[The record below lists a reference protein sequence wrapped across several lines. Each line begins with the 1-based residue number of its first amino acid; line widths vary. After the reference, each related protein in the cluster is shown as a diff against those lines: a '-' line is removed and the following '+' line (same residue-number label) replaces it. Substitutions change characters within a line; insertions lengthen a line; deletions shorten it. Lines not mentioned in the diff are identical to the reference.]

1 MAARIWNWLT
11 AGESHGPGLTIVIDG
26 VPAGI
31 PLTEDG
37 IAEDLRRRQGGYGRG
52 GRMLIEKDRA
62 ELRAGVA
69 KGFTTGAPVA
79 MWIENRD
86 WANWKDK
93 TPPAI
98 TVPRP
103 GHADLSGA
111 LKFGHRDLRIVGE
124 RSSARETTARVA
136 AGAVAKA
143 FLAELGIHVYSHIV
157 AIGDVTA
164 PTYDLEWGE
173 LFERAEA
180 SEVRCADPTATERM
194 KARIDE
200 AKQAGES
207 LGGIFE
213 VAAVGLPPGLGSYT
227 QWDRKLDGLL
237 AQAILSINAIK
248 GVEFGEG
255 FAVARMPGTQAQDPI
270 QWGPGR
276 PMRTS
281 NRAGGTEGG
290 TTNGEPLVLRGA
302 MKPIATT
309 VTRQDSVDLS
319 TGENTKMEYQRSDVC
334 AVPAAGVVGEAMVA
348 LVLADVVL
356 QKFGG
361 DNVAET
367 RAALEHFVA
376 ARGWL
381 SELAESRS

>member
-1 MAARIWNWLT
+1 MWRWLT
-11 AGESHGPGLTIVIDG
+11 AGESHGPGLTILMDG
-26 VPAGI
+26 VPAGVPI
-31 PLTEDG
+31 DEDR
-37 IAEDLRRRQGGYGRG
+37 IERDLRRRQGGYGRG
-52 GRMLIEKDRA
+52 GRMLIEKDHA

-69 KGFTTGAPVA
+69 RGATTGAPVA

-93 TPPAI
+93 DPPPI

-136 AGAVAKA
+136 AAAVAKA
-143 FLAELGIHVYSHIV
+143 FLAELGIRVYSHIV
-157 AIGDVTA
+157 AIGEVSAPAYDV
-164 PTYDLEWGE
+164 EWEE
-173 LFERAEA
+173 LFARAEA
-180 SEVRCADPTATERM
+180 SEVRCADPETTERM

-200 AKQAGES
+200 AKKAGES
-207 LGGIFE
+207 LGGVFE

-227 QWDRKLDGLL
+227 QWDRKIDGLL

-255 FAVARMPGTQAQDPI
+255 FAVARLPGTAAQDPI
-270 QWGPGR
+270 RWGAGR

-309 VTRQDSVDLS
+309 VTRQDSVDLH
-319 TGENTKMEYQRSDVC
+319 TGQDTKMEYQRSDVC

-348 LVLADVVL
+348 LVLADVVHE
-356 QKFGG
+356 KFGG

-367 RAALEHFVA
+367 RAARDHFLA

-381 SELAESRS
+381 TDLAESRS

>member
-1 MAARIWNWLT
+1 MWRYLT
-11 AGESHGPGLTIVIDG
+11 AGESHGPGLTIIVDG
-26 VPAGI
+26 VPAGV
-31 PLTEDG
+31 PVTEDT

-62 ELRAGVA
+62 ELRGGVA
-69 KGFTTGAPVA
+69 RGFTTGAPVA
-79 MWIENRD
+79 MWIENKD

-93 TPPAI
+93 TPPPI

-136 AGAVAKA
+136 AGALAKA
-143 FLAELGIHVYSHIV
+143 FLAELDIHVYSHIV
-157 AIGDVTA
+157 AIGEVTA
-164 PTYDLEWGE
+164 PSYDLEWSE
-173 LFERAEA
+173 LFARAEA
-180 SEVRCADPTATERM
+180 SEVRCADAETTERM

-200 AKQAGES
+200 AKKAGES
-207 LGGIFE
+207 LGGVFE

-227 QWDRKLDGLL
+227 QWDQKLDGLL
-237 AQAILSINAIK
+237 AQAIMSINAIK

-255 FAVARMPGTQAQDPI
+255 FAVARLPGTQAQDPI
-270 QWGPGR
+270 RWGDGR
-276 PMRTS
+276 PMRSS

-290 TTNGEPLVLRGA
+290 TTNGEPLILRGA

-309 VTRQDSVDLS
+309 VTRQDSVDLEKR
-319 TGENTKMEYQRSDVC
+319 ENAQMEYQRSDVC

-348 LVLADVVL
+348 LVLAKVVSE
-356 QKFGG
+356 KFGG

-367 RAALEHFVA
+367 RAARDHFLA

-381 SELAESRS
+381 ADLAQARS

>member
-1 MAARIWNWLT
+1 MWRYLT
-11 AGESHGPGLTIVIDG
+11 AGESHGPGLTIIIDG
-26 VPAGI
+26 VPAGVPI
-31 PLTEDG
+31 SEDA

-79 MWIENRD
+79 MWIENKD

-157 AIGDVTA
+157 AIGEVTA
-164 PTYDLEWGE
+164 PSYDLEWSD
-173 LFERAEA
+173 LFARAEA
-180 SEVRCADPTATERM
+180 SEVRCADADTTERM
-194 KARIDE
+194 KERIDA
-200 AKQAGES
+200 AKKAGES
-207 LGGIFE
+207 LGGVFE

-227 QWDRKLDGLL
+227 QWDQKLDGLL
-237 AQAILSINAIK
+237 AQAIMSINAIK

-255 FAVARMPGTQAQDPI
+255 FAVARLPGTQAQDPI
-270 QWGPGR
+270 RWGDGR
-276 PMRTS
+276 PMRSS

-290 TTNGEPLVLRGA
+290 TTNGEPLILRAA

-309 VTRQDSVDLS
+309 VTRQDSVDLAS
-319 TGENTKMEYQRSDVC
+319 GAETKMEYQRSDVC
-334 AVPAAGVVGEAMVA
+334 AVPAAAVVGEAMVA
-348 LVLADVVL
+348 LVLARAV
-356 QKFGG
+356 QEKFGG
-361 DNVAET
+361 DHLDET
-367 RAALEHFVA
+367 RAALAHFLA
-376 ARGWL
+376 ARGWVR
-381 SELAESRS
+381 ELASPPG

>member
-1 MAARIWNWLT
+1 MWRYLT
-11 AGESHGPGLTIVIDG
+11 AGESHGPGLTIIVDG
-26 VPAGI
+26 VPAGV
-31 PLTEDG
+31 PVTEDT
-37 IAEDLRRRQGGYGRG
+37 IADDLRRRQGGYGRG

-69 KGFTTGAPVA
+69 RGFTTGAPVA
-79 MWIENRD
+79 MWIENKD

-136 AGAVAKA
+136 AGALAKVY
-143 FLAELGIHVYSHIV
+143 LAELGIHVYSHIV
-157 AIGDVTA
+157 AIGEVSA
-164 PTYDLEWGE
+164 PAYDLEWSE
-173 LFERAEA
+173 LFARAEA
-180 SEVRCADPTATERM
+180 SEVRCADAATTERM

-200 AKQAGES
+200 AKKAGES

-227 QWDRKLDGLL
+227 QWDQKLDGLL
-237 AQAILSINAIK
+237 AQAIMSINAIK

-255 FAVARMPGTQAQDPI
+255 FAVARMPGTQAQDAI
-270 QWGPGR
+270 HWGDGR
-276 PMRTS
+276 PMRSS

-309 VTRQDSVDLS
+309 VTRQDSVDLERR
-319 TGENTKMEYQRSDVC
+319 ENAKMEYQRSDVC

-348 LVLADVVL
+348 LALAKVVAD
-356 QKFGG
+356 KFGG

-367 RAALEHFVA
+367 RAARDHFLQ

-381 SELAESRS
+381 TDLAESRS

>member
-1 MAARIWNWLT
+1 MWRWLT
-11 AGESHGPGLTIVIDG
+11 AGESHGPGLTILMDG
-26 VPAGI
+26 VPAGVPI
-31 PLTEDG
+31 DEDAIEG
-37 IAEDLRRRQGGYGRG
+37 DLRRRQGGYGRG
-52 GRMLIEKDRA
+52 GRMLIEKDHA

-69 KGFTTGAPVA
+69 RGLTTGAPVA

-93 TPPAI
+93 DPPPI

-136 AGAVAKA
+136 AAAVAKA
-143 FLAELGIHVYSHIV
+143 FLAELGIRVYSHIV
-157 AIGDVTA
+157 AIGEVSA
-164 PTYDLEWGE
+164 PVYDLEWEE
-173 LFERAEA
+173 LFSRAEA
-180 SEVRCADPTATERM
+180 SDVRCADPETSERM

-200 AKQAGES
+200 AKKAGES
-207 LGGIFE
+207 LGGVFE

-227 QWDRKLDGLL
+227 QWDRKIDGLL

-255 FAVARMPGTQAQDPI
+255 FAVARLPGTAAQDPI
-270 QWGPGR
+270 RWGAGR

-309 VTRQDSVDLS
+309 VTRQDSVDLH
-319 TGENTKMEYQRSDVC
+319 TGQDTKMEYQRSDVC

-348 LVLADVVL
+348 LVLADVVHA
-356 QKFGG
+356 KFGG

-367 RAALEHFVA
+367 RAAHDHFLA

-381 SELAESRS
+381 TDLAESRS

>member
-1 MAARIWNWLT
+1 MWRWLT
-11 AGESHGPGLTIVIDG
+11 AGESHGPGLTVLIDG

-31 PLTEDG
+31 PLSEDA
-37 IAEDLRRRQGGYGRG
+37 IADDLRRRQGGYGRG

-69 KGFTTGAPVA
+69 HGQTTGAPLA

-111 LKFGHRDLRIVGE
+111 LKFGHHDLRIVGE

-136 AGAVAKA
+136 AAAVAKA
-143 FLAELGIHVYSHIV
+143 FLGELGIHVYSHVV
-157 AIGDVTA
+157 AIGAVDA
-164 PTYDLEWGE
+164 PSYDLEWAE
-173 LFERAEA
+173 VYARAEA
-180 SEVRCADPTATERM
+180 SEVRCADPDAGERM
-194 KARIDE
+194 KAHIEE
-200 AKQAGES
+200 AKKAGES
-207 LGGIFE
+207 LGGVFE
-213 VAAVGLPPGLGSYT
+213 VVATGLPPGLGSYT
-227 QWDRKLDGLL
+227 QWDRKIDGRL

-255 FAVARMPGTQAQDPI
+255 FAVARLPGTQAQDPI
-270 QWGPGR
+270 RAGDGHV
-276 PMRTS
+276 MRSS

-290 TTNGEPLVLRGA
+290 TTNGEPLVLRAA

-309 VTRQDSVDLS
+309 VTRQDSVDLE
-319 TGENTKMEYQRSDVC
+319 TGQDTKMEYQRSDVC

-348 LVLADVVL
+348 LVLADDVL
-356 QKFGG
+356 HKFGG
-361 DNVAET
+361 DHVAET
-367 RAALEHFVA
+367 RAAIDHFLRE
-376 ARGWL
+376 RGWARD
-381 SELAESRS
+381 LAVR

>member
-1 MAARIWNWLT
+1 MWRYLT
-11 AGESHGPGLTIVIDG
+11 AGESHGPGLTIIVDG
-26 VPAGI
+26 VPAGV
-31 PLTEDG
+31 PVTEDTIG
-37 IAEDLRRRQGGYGRG
+37 DDLRRRQGGYGRG

-79 MWIENRD
+79 MWIENKD

-157 AIGDVTA
+157 AIGEVTA
-164 PTYDLEWGE
+164 PGYDLEWSE
-173 LFERAEA
+173 LFARAEA
-180 SEVRCADPTATERM
+180 SDVRCADADTTERM

-200 AKQAGES
+200 AKKAGES

-227 QWDRKLDGLL
+227 QWDQKLDGLL
-237 AQAILSINAIK
+237 AQAIMSINAIK

-255 FAVARMPGTQAQDPI
+255 FAVARMPGTQAQDAI
-270 QWGPGR
+270 HWGDGR
-276 PMRTS
+276 PARSS

-290 TTNGEPLVLRGA
+290 TTNGEPLILRGA

-309 VTRQDSVDLS
+309 VTRQDSVDLEKR
-319 TGENTKMEYQRSDVC
+319 ENAKMEYQRSDVC

-348 LVLADVVL
+348 LVLAKVVSD
-356 QKFGG
+356 KFGG

-367 RAALEHFVA
+367 RAARDHFLA
-376 ARGWL
+376 DRRWL
-381 SELAESRS
+381 VD

>member
-1 MAARIWNWLT
+1 MAARIWKWLT

-31 PLTEDG
+31 PLTEDD
-37 IAEDLRRRQGGYGRG
+37 IADDLRRRQGGYGRG

-69 KGFTTGAPVA
+69 KGITTGAPVA

-93 TPPAI
+93 DPPAI

-143 FLAELGIHVYSHIV
+143 FLAELGIRVYSHIV
-157 AIGDVTA
+157 AIGDVSA
-164 PTYDLEWGE
+164 PAYDLEWGE

-180 SEVRCADPTATERM
+180 SEVRCADPETTERM
-194 KARIDE
+194 KARIDA

-207 LGGIFE
+207 LGGVFE
-213 VAAVGLPPGLGSYT
+213 VAAIGLPPGLGSYT

-255 FAVARMPGTQAQDPI
+255 FAVARLPGTQAQDPI
-270 QWGPGR
+270 RWGHGR
-276 PMRTS
+276 PMRTT

-319 TGENTKMEYQRSDVC
+319 TGQNTKMEYQRSDVC

-367 RAALEHFVA
+367 RAALDHFVA

-381 SELAESRS
+381 SELAESHT

>member
-1 MAARIWNWLT
+1 MWRFLT
-11 AGESHGPGLTIVIDG
+11 AGESHGPGLTVLLDG

-31 PLTEDG
+31 PLSEEA
-37 IAEDLRRRQGGYGRG
+37 IAEDLRRRQSGYGRG
-52 GRMLIEKDRA
+52 GRMLIERDRA
-62 ELRAGVA
+62 ELRGGVA
-69 KGFTTGAPVA
+69 HGVTTGAPIA

-93 TPPAI
+93 SPPPI

-143 FLAELGIHVYSHIV
+143 FLAQLGIHVYSHVV
-157 AIGDVTA
+157 AIGEVEA
-164 PTYDLEWGE
+164 GPYDLEWEE
-173 LFERAEA
+173 LFRRAEA
-180 SEVRCADPTATERM
+180 SEVRCADPATTERM
-194 KARIDE
+194 KARIDA
-200 AKQAGES
+200 AKRAGES

-255 FAVARMPGTQAQDPI
+255 FAVARLPGTVAQDPI
-270 QWGPGR
+270 RWGPGR

-281 NRAGGTEGG
+281 NRAGGLEGG
-290 TTNGEPLVLRGA
+290 TTNGEPLVLRAA

-309 VTRQDSVDLS
+309 VTRQDSVDLA
-319 TGENTKMEYQRSDVC
+319 TGTETKMEYQRSDVC
-334 AVPAAGVVGEAMVA
+334 AVPAAAVVGEAMVA
-348 LVLADVVL
+348 LVLARAV
-356 QKFGG
+356 QEKFGG
-361 DNVAET
+361 DHLDET
-367 RAALEHFVA
+367 RAAVAHFLA
-376 ARGWL
+376 ARGWVGD
-381 SELAESRS
+381 LATSRG

>member
-1 MAARIWNWLT
+1 MWRYLT
-11 AGESHGPGLTIVIDG
+11 AGESHGPGLTIIVDG
-26 VPAGI
+26 VPAGV
-31 PLTEDG
+31 PVTEDT

-62 ELRAGVA
+62 ELRGGVA
-69 KGFTTGAPVA
+69 RGFTTGAPVA
-79 MWIENRD
+79 MWIENKD

-93 TPPAI
+93 TPPPI

-136 AGAVAKA
+136 AGALAKA
-143 FLAELGIHVYSHIV
+143 FLAELDIHVYSHIV
-157 AIGDVTA
+157 AIGEVTA
-164 PTYDLEWGE
+164 PSYDLEWSE
-173 LFERAEA
+173 LFARAEA
-180 SEVRCADPTATERM
+180 SEVRCADAETTERM

-200 AKQAGES
+200 AKKAGES
-207 LGGIFE
+207 LGGVFE

-227 QWDRKLDGLL
+227 QWDQKLDGLL
-237 AQAILSINAIK
+237 AQAIMSINAIK

-255 FAVARMPGTQAQDPI
+255 FAVARLPGTQAQDPI
-270 QWGPGR
+270 RWGDGR
-276 PMRTS
+276 PMRSS

-290 TTNGEPLVLRGA
+290 TTNGEPLILRGA

-309 VTRQDSVDLS
+309 VTRQDSVDLEKR
-319 TGENTKMEYQRSDVC
+319 ENAKMEYQRSDVC

-348 LVLADVVL
+348 LVLAKVVSE
-356 QKFGG
+356 KFGG

-367 RAALEHFVA
+367 RAARDHFLA

-381 SELAESRS
+381 ADLAQARS